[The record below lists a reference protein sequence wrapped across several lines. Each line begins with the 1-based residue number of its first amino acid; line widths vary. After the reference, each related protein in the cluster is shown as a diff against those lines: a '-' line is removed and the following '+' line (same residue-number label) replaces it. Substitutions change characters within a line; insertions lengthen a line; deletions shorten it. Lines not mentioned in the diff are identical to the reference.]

1 MRGSLSNY
9 HTSVEQEK
17 KVRSRLRE
25 ERHAALCV
33 LMDRELLT
41 MQSLAAQ
48 EVRSVLFQSITPR
61 SSALFNA
68 NH

>member
-1 MRGSLSNY
+1 MRGPLTSY
-9 HTSVEQEK
+9 HTTIEQEK

-41 MQSLAAQ
+41 MQALVAQ
-48 EVRSVLFQSITPR
+48 EVSNCIGL
-61 SSALFNA
+61 N
-68 NH
+68 